1 MLEDYYEYIME
12 CENNLCAWE
21 KNRWCKIA
29 IREYDVTVEWFLR
42 WINRYC
48 TTDACEAGL
57 GLTITKSGCRKK
69 GQSHHFTMSDQLK
82 TSIRGGPL

>member
-1 MLEDYYEYIME
+1 MQKQSLR
-12 CENNLCAWE
+12 LR

-42 WINRYC
+42 WIDRYC